1 VVLSESPAFRQLI
14 WFDPVNMCELVGLFL
29 SFRGQ
34 GQQQLWHHPL
44 SRVHNHL
51 SAKTELL
58 VPQTPLSSM
67 DTQTPVKD
75 PPTPDQTLLVLL
87 AQTGDRTAL
96 EQLLRAAYT
105 PLRRYIRGLVSAD
118 LADDI
123 LQETSLQIFRKLP
136 FLREP
141 CVFRPWTFRI
151 ASRIAFSHLKHAR
164 RWQPL
169 DDAPIEH
176 LTTLHPS
183 FGEPTDEAFST
194 LLDHV
199 SAASRAVLLLHY
211 QHDLSLE
218 ESAAILEIPIG
229 TAKSRLH
236 YGVNTL
242 RKHLTAERK
251 PA

>member
-1 VVLSESPAFRQLI
+1 
-14 WFDPVNMCELVGLFL
+14 
-29 SFRGQ
+29 
-34 GQQQLWHHPL
+34 
-44 SRVHNHL
+44 
-51 SAKTELL
+51 
-58 VPQTPLSSM
+58 M
-67 DTQTPVKD
+67 DTRTAAQEPT
-75 PPTPDQTLLVLL
+75 TPDQTLLVLL

-96 EQLLRAAYT
+96 EQLLRDAYG
-105 PLRRYIRGLVSAD
+105 PLRRYITRLAGAD

-141 CVFRPWTFRI
+141 AVFRPWTFRI
-151 ASRIAFSHLKHAR
+151 ASRIAFSHLKRAQ

-169 DDAPIEH
+169 DDAPAEQ
-176 LTTLHPS
+176 LTALHPS
-183 FGEPTDEAFST
+183 LSELSDEAFLT

-199 SAASRAVLLLHY
+199 SPASRAVLLLHY

-229 TAKSRLH
+229 TVKSRLN
-236 YGVNTL
+236 YGVSTL
-242 RKHLTAERK
+242 RKHLTSERK